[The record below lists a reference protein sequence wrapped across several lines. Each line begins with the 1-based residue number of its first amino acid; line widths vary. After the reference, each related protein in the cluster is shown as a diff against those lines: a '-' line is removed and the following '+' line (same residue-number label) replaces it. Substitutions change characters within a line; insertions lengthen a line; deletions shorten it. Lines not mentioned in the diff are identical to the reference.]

1 MENQMRYV
9 IALTTLFSVAQV
21 WAGEVVVSEAWARA
35 SAPGQDSA
43 AVYLRITSQQDARLI
58 AVTSPA
64 ADSVEMH
71 SMTHDKGV
79 MRMRELDAVSLPA
92 GQGVVLGSGGDHLM
106 LLGLKKPLKVGGKVP
121 LTFTVQFTD
130 RRKEKI
136 EVKAEVRSLAA
147 GQDMHEHHP

>member
-1 MENQMRYV
+1 MRYV
-9 IALTTLFSVAQV
+9 MAITALLSVVQA
-21 WAGEVVVSEAWARA
+21 WAGEVTVSNAWVRA

-64 ADSVEMH
+64 ADSAEMH

-79 MRMRELDAVSLPA
+79 MKMRELDALSLPA
-92 GQGVVLGSGGDHLM
+92 GQEVVLGSGGDHLM
-106 LLGLKKPLKVGGKVP
+106 LLGLKKPLKVGSKVP
-121 LTFTVQFTD
+121 LNFTVQFTD

-147 GQDMHEHHP
+147 GQDMHEHHQQK